1 MANFK
6 VKYRPKGENTVK
18 EEIVSA
24 RNHSEAKK
32 TIESQHSGC
41 KVVACTQA

>member
-1 MANFK
+1 MATFN

-18 EEIVSA
+18 EETVSA
-24 RNHSEAKK
+24 NNQSAARK
-32 TIESQHSGC
+32 TIESKYSGC